1 LKKELMEDNNTHR
14 QLAAF
19 MAEQFSAIDS
29 VQAVALSGSAAGGAA
44 SDHSDIDLYVF
55 ATEPIP
61 VAQRQQIAAIRGYSR
76 ADFNLQYWDTG
87 DEWFDAPSGIEVDIM
102 YWSMGWLEEQL
113 ARVIDR
119 HQSAI
124 GYTTCFWHTVKQAVI
139 LFDRQGWFT
148 ALQEKAQATYPEAL
162 RSAIIQ
168 LNTPL
173 LHAIIPSYTHQLE
186 KAIQR
191 NDMVSVNHRLC
202 AYLASYFDVLF
213 ALNRLLHPGEK
224 RLLAFAENNCPLLP
238 EDMAADIRAL
248 TFPPSTDK
256 KTWLAHLDHLNKAMD
271 QLLTA
276 QGYDPRT
283 GALIRQ

>member
-1 LKKELMEDNNTHR
+1 MQSTLTHL
-14 QLAAF
+14 QLAKF
-19 MAEQFSAIDS
+19 VTEQFTAIDT
-29 VQAVALSGSAAGGAA
+29 VQSIALSGSAASGNAREQ
-44 SDHSDIDLYVF
+44 SDIDLYVF
-55 ATEPIP
+55 SSEPIP
-61 VAQRQQIAAIRGYSR
+61 VAQRQQIAAARGYSR

-87 DEWFDAPSGIEVDIM
+87 DEWFDAPSGIEVDTM

-119 HQSAI
+119 HQSSI

-139 LFDRQGWFT
+139 LYDRQGWF
-148 ALQEKAQATYPEAL
+148 AGLQKKAQAPYPAAL
-162 RSAIIQ
+162 RNAIIQ

-191 NDMVSVNHRLC
+191 DDVVSVNHRLC

-213 ALNRLLHPGEK
+213 ALNRRLHPGEK
-224 RLLAFAENNCPLLP
+224 RLLAFAEINCSLLP
-238 EDMAADIRAL
+238 EGMAADIHAL
-248 TFPPSTDK
+248 TFPQSTDK
-256 KTWLAHLDHLNKAMD
+256 PTWRKHLYHLNEAMD
-271 QLLTA
+271 QLLAA